1 MHFIRKLYPDSIIVA
16 GLGKY
21 QDTDSKRINAWKKG
35 YQKGQPDLMIMNYKK
50 NYFGC
55 CIEFKSPKN
64 NYQVSEAQREMK
76 HKYRNNG
83 YYFMISNDCDV
94 ICKNIHKYMEGIRV
108 PGRYCCKYFLTDE
121 TFASHLKWIHRIKK

>member
-83 YYFMISNDCDV
+83 ITLWSQMIV
-94 ICKNIHKYMEGIRV
+94 TLYVKTFINIWRV
-108 PGRYCCKYFLTDE
+108 
-121 TFASHLKWIHRIKK
+121 